1 MPHFGNFVSRM
12 GWGIGS
18 LLLSLIILFAVLHIL
33 RTSQLTGG
41 NVIGNLASW
50 AGAHATNY

>member
-12 GWGIGS
+12 GWGIGT
-18 LLLSLIILFAVLHIL
+18 LLLTLIILFAVLHIL

-41 NVIGNLASW
+41 NVIGNLATW